1 MNDILKF
8 IISLIFSIIVLVVI
22 SGFIADSNIDFGIAT
37 VFIAIII
44 FAIPFIISMALLEH
58 FSEKQSTKGAL
69 NNQDN
74 KEVLGEI
81 EKRKDPNL
89 RVNKNED
96 WRNDSGKYQKKNE
109 NENHERFIPKPS
121 KTTKFQS
128 DYSESIK
135 KVENI
140 GYNRFHS
147 SVGDDIYE
155 LIRNGKDYPGETSRI
170 LTESYFGVG
179 YNEDDKIDSM
189 QNLIEFRAAAYSLF
203 GLHLDENISREIAI
217 DFCDNFAVIVLCLTY
232 FEINNNPE
240 KKEFF
245 QKMYPLI
252 YKIIAEEHIK
262 VAERLN
268 RVPVISSI
276 ADRELMQSLN
286 RIIS

>member
-1 MNDILKF
+1 MIFKIVGVCWMIGSFLVFLVPNNNTGELLPYAAFSF
-8 IISLIFSIIVLVVI
+8 IC
-22 SGFIADSNIDFGIAT
+22 GFFLYRAAPKPKKNLPRSTSVDEKLD
-37 VFIAIII
+37 V
-44 FAIPFIISMALLEH
+44 
-58 FSEKQSTKGAL
+58 SEKEIKIEFDRASNNRDSTARTSDSYGA
-69 NNQDN
+69 
-74 KEVLGEI
+74 KF
-81 EKRKDPNL
+81 
-89 RVNKNED
+89 
-96 WRNDSGKYQKKNE
+96 E

-121 KTTKFQS
+121 KSTKFQS

-268 RVPVISSI
+268 RLPVISSI